1 MKRGIIISAP
11 SGSGKT
17 SIIKGL
23 QEINSEIHF
32 SISAT
37 TRKPRGEEKDG
48 IDYHFMNTQDF
59 KKLIEE
65 NKLVEYQ
72 EVYKDQYYGTLKSE
86 LDYDIVA
93 FDMDVYG
100 GVRLREILGEKAI
113 SFLILPPNIKTLEER
128 LRSRGT
134 DSEESICERMKKSEI
149 ELSWAKGK
157 FDFEIVNNNLQ
168 EAIDFIYECCR
179 LSLCS
184 QR

>member
-17 SIIKGL
+17 SIIRGL
-23 QEINSEIHF
+23 QNINPEIHF

-48 IDYHFMNTQDF
+48 IDYHFIDVQEF

-65 NKLVEYQ
+65 NKLIEYQ
-72 EVYKDQYYGTLKSE
+72 EVYKNQYYGTLESE
-86 LDYDIVA
+86 LSHDIVA

-113 SFLILPPNIKTLEER
+113 SFLILPPDIKTLEKR
-128 LRSRGT
+128 LRERGT
-134 DSEESICERMKKSEI
+134 DSEESICERMKKSKT
-149 ELSWAKGK
+149 ELSWASGK

-179 LSLCS
+179 FS
-184 QR
+184 